1 MNKSSLRL
9 WIVFY
14 CLWFSGCSTLP
25 KSLPLT
31 DTQRPSE
38 LTQWQMRGKL
48 AVITPD
54 ERRAVN
60 FFWQRNDAT
69 YQTVITTSL
78 GLQVLSATRNQ
89 SGLELTADGQTYAS
103 NVPEQLILEL
113 TGWQLP
119 IDQLNH
125 WLIADVRE
133 EDGVVSKNDQ
143 GVITEFMPTCF
154 VIDKQTC
161 PTPMR
166 VTYSD
171 YRKVNKVSLPHRIT
185 LIMGAQTFRLKVSG
199 WN

>member
-1 MNKSSLRL
+1 
-9 WIVFY
+9 
-14 CLWFSGCSTLP
+14 
-25 KSLPLT
+25 
-31 DTQRPSE
+31 
-38 LTQWQMRGKL
+38 MRGKL

-89 SGLELTADGQTYAS
+89 SGLELTADGQTYES